1 MLGFVVRRL
10 RGRLPLATAVLLTVL
25 ITTAVLTALVA
36 FNRTVGEAGL
46 RQSLQVSGQA
56 RSTVLV
62 KAEHGQDKRAADDA
76 AVAGYAERLFGGLPV
91 HGESLARSRSYG
103 LPAAAAATAPT
114 PSPAAGGAPATAPAP
129 GGAQAAGKQ
138 TDLTLL
144 ATLARD
150 RVTLVAGS
158 WPAAAAAGAGPVQ
171 VAVPQAALV
180 RLGLTA
186 GALPA
191 EVRLDDRLG
200 GAPLTVRVTGVYRAT
215 DLADPYWR
223 LDPVGG
229 REILVG
235 GFATYGPLLVDDSA
249 FTAAGVPQNGRSW
262 LLGADFSTVR
272 ASEAAA
278 LRGRAAGLAD
288 ELGRTAGLQVAT
300 ELPLLLQ
307 ELDSSALV
315 ARSTLLIGAWQLV
328 VLAAAVLLLVVHL
341 MAARQVG
348 ENALLAARGASGVRL
363 GAFTAAESLLLA
375 LPAAVLAPLLV
386 PVLLRVLARF
396 GSLSRVPLDTGLTW
410 TLWPVAGLCALAC
423 VVLTAAP
430 AVFRGAGGA
439 VLRRAGRRQALV
451 AGAVRSGADLAVVAL
466 AVLAYF
472 QLSRYSGGLSADA
485 DGELGLD
492 PVLVAAPTLL
502 LCAGTLLVLRLLPF
516 AARLGGRAAAR
527 GRGLVPALAG
537 WQLARRP
544 GRAAGPVLLLVLA
557 VSTGVLALGQHASWS
572 GSQRDQ
578 ADFVSAGGLRI
589 FGSATASMGQGG
601 RYGALPGG
609 ERVVP
614 VVRQENSLPGGAT
627 GQLLALDAAGFADR
641 VPVRAD
647 LLGGQS
653 AREVFAPLAEPAPT
667 GLQAGLPL
675 PGNPQR
681 VDVHLTNAPAG
692 EADAHP
698 DVWLVLRDRFGSTF
712 RAPLAGVPNQGDA
725 VATADLAALTDAP
738 VGSAAAPLTLAG
750 MVVVFGS
757 DRTPALTGDLT
768 VHRIGVSDTATGPA
782 GPVAAPAGPAW
793 STVTVAGKDASASTV
808 VPAGAGEQR
817 LLKIHYQK
825 GRGGVD
831 SLQAV
836 VAPAGTTAPD
846 HVSGV
851 ATRPYLNAVGAA
863 VGDTVQVPF
872 AGTTLQVR
880 ITGAVES
887 LPVVGDTA
895 ITIDLATTG
904 RLLAAAGRQLPAA
917 SEWWL
922 PAAGPGDT
930 VPAEAAAK
938 LRAEPGGQRLLLR
951 DEVAADLL
959 ADPIGSAPQNALA
972 AIAVVSA
979 VLAAIGFAA
988 ASAASARERAGEFT
1002 VLLALG
1008 TPRRWLRRTV
1018 AAEQGLLVALGSA
1031 VGLALGAVTVHL
1043 VVPLVVLTPAAR
1055 RPVPEVLVDL
1065 PFGPALLLAAAIT
1078 VVALLSASL
1087 SGRRRRNV
1095 AARLRHVEEM

>member
-36 FNRTVGEAGL
+36 FNRSVGEAGL

-76 AVAGYAERLFGGLPV
+76 AVAGYADRLFGGLPV
-91 HGESLARSRSYG
+91 HAESLARSRSYG
-103 LPAAAAATAPT
+103 LPAAAATPATASATAPATAPT
-114 PSPAAGGAPATAPAP
+114 PATA
-129 GGAQAAGKQ
+129 GAQAGKQ

-144 ATLARD
+144 ATLSHD

-191 EVRLDDRLG
+191 EVRLDDRLS
-200 GAPLTVRVTGVYRAT
+200 GAALTVRVTGVYRAT

-249 FTAAGVPQNGRSW
+249 FTVAGVPQNGRSW
-262 LLGADFSTVR
+262 LLGADFSAVR
-272 ASEAAA
+272 ASGAAA
-278 LRGRAAGLAD
+278 VRDRAAGLAE
-288 ELGRTAGLQVAT
+288 ELGRTAGLQIST
-300 ELPLLLQ
+300 DLPVFLQ
-307 ELDSSALV
+307 ELESSALV
-315 ARSTLLIGAWQLV
+315 ARSTLLIGALQLV

-386 PVLLRVLARF
+386 PLLLRVLARF
-396 GSLSRVPLDTGLTW
+396 GSLSRVPLDTGLSWTW
-410 TLWPVAGLCALAC
+410 WPVAGLCALAC
-423 VVLTAAP
+423 VLLTAAP

-485 DGELGLD
+485 EGKLGLD

-516 AARLGGRAAAR
+516 AARLGGRSAAR

-627 GQLLALDAAGFADR
+627 GQVLALDAAGFADR

-675 PGNPQR
+675 PGNPRR
-681 VDVHLTNAPAG
+681 VDVRLTIAPAG
-692 EADAHP
+692 EFDTHP

-712 RAPLAGVPNQGDA
+712 RAPLAGVPDQGDA

-750 MVVVFGS
+750 LVVVFGS
-757 DRTPALTGDLT
+757 DRTTVLTGDLT
-768 VHRIGVSDTATGPA
+768 VHGIGVSDTATGPA
-782 GPVAAPAGPAW
+782 GPVAAPAGLAW
-793 STVTVAGKDASASTV
+793 STVTVQGKDTSASTV
-808 VPAGAGEQR
+808 VAAGAGEQR

-836 VAPAGTTAPD
+836 LAPAGTTAPD
-846 HVSGV
+846 RVAGV
-851 ATRPYLNAVGAA
+851 ATRGYLSAVGAA
-863 VGDTVQVPF
+863 VGDTVQVAF
-872 AGTTLQVR
+872 AGTTLPVR
-880 ITGAVES
+880 IAGAVES

-895 ITIDLATTG
+895 LAIDLATTG

-930 VPAEAAAK
+930 VPAQAAAK

-1018 AAEQGLLVALGSA
+1018 AAEQGVLVALGSV
-1031 VGLALGAVTVHL
+1031 VGLALGALTVHL

-1065 PFGPALLLAAAIT
+1065 PLGPALLLAAAIT